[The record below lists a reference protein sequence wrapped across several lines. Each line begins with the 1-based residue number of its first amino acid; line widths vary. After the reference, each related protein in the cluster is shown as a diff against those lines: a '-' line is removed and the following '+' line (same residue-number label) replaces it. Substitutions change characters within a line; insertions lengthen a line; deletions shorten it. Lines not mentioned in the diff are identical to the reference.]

1 MLSQRT
7 YVEIDRLTTNA
18 LQTIR
23 GQEVIERVTV
33 IRGYKQLLG
42 MFPDRADFEKRLAK
56 EVLNL
61 KLVAERHA
69 SDQLAMELQIV
80 SHRIDAERV
89 HDLHDGGRLPA
100 RDNLLHSLPSDES
113 PGQVADVHPRPDV
126 ARGRIAAR
134 IGRLFSSTPPD
145 RPGACTGITDPIA
158 LYGDGYRLT
167 P

>member
-1 MLSQRT
+1 MLSQST
-7 YVEIDRLTTNA
+7 YIEIDRVTANA
-18 LQTIR
+18 LQMIG

-69 SDQLAMELQIV
+69 SDKLAMELQVV

-89 HDLHDGGRLPA
+89 HDLHD
-100 RDNLLHSLPSDES
+100 
-113 PGQVADVHPRPDV
+113 
-126 ARGRIAAR
+126 
-134 IGRLFSSTPPD
+134 
-145 RPGACTGITDPIA
+145 
-158 LYGDGYRLT
+158 
-167 P
+167 

>member
-18 LQTIR
+18 LQTSG

-69 SDQLAMELQIV
+69 SDKLAMELQVV

-89 HDLHDGGRLPA
+89 HDLHD
-100 RDNLLHSLPSDES
+100 
-113 PGQVADVHPRPDV
+113 
-126 ARGRIAAR
+126 
-134 IGRLFSSTPPD
+134 
-145 RPGACTGITDPIA
+145 
-158 LYGDGYRLT
+158 
-167 P
+167 